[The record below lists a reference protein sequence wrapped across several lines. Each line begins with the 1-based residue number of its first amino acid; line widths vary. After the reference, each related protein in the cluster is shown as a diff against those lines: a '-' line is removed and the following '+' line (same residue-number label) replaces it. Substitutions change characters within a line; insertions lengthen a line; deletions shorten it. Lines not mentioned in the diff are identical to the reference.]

1 MKLQKELIIFL
12 CIISGFNISYSQS
25 LQANADSL
33 YKLGA
38 LNQAISQ
45 YELSLRKE
53 QDSVNPDFQIIV
65 SILSSLGSACEDA
78 GRLDEALKW
87 YQLFQ
92 KVALVVKPEDV
103 VDSYNLIGNVWFR
116 KGNFSKAIDNYF
128 VALYYCS
135 QNYDIGSAASAMNN
149 IGNVYFSLE
158 DYNKA
163 LEYYQ
168 RSIILMRR
176 QNMREDLAAS
186 LINTGNVYLLLEDFA
201 KARSCFSDAYHI
213 ALETNNGIRQGS
225 ALTSLGIYYE
235 KTNNIDSAA
244 WYFSQT
250 MAIVDT
256 TQSSVEYLM
265 TMRGLGSV
273 EIKRGNYSAAADYLD
288 KGYRLANNAGLYDVA
303 TDILNLLIQASEQL
317 HNPEK
322 TLAYYRRYVELS
334 KQISQAEVSEKMA
347 KYEQSY
353 KTLLKEKT
361 IEAQKK
367 EIAAVQKAN
376 RFLTWLFTAVFV
388 FLIVLFFV
396 FRRLYINR
404 SRIQQHK
411 LESRLIEIRLQALSA
426 QINPHFVSNALNSIQ
441 SYFISGDVEKASDYL
456 ADFGMLIRMVLENSV
471 KNFIPIS
478 EEMQFLSLYLKL
490 EQLRMSHKFSY
501 EISCETMLSDPEV
514 LIPPLLIQPYVENA
528 IWHGISNKEG
538 KGTIEVR
545 FSMNGNQLNVS
556 VCDDGIGVE
565 HSREL
570 QTQFPRKRKSYAM
583 SINRDR
589 IKLLGDFFRREVA
602 VTVAPANTETNIGT
616 KVELIIPV
624 IFEQQK

>member
-1 MKLQKELIIFL
+1 MRQFVFIATILFFWTF
-12 CIISGFNISYSQS
+12 SSAAQS
-25 LQANADSL
+25 LVANADSL

-38 LNQAISQ
+38 LNQAISL
-45 YELSLRKE
+45 YEQCLQQERVLE
-53 QDSVNPDFQIIV
+53 NPDYKLIAG
-65 SILSSLGSACEDA
+65 ILSSLGAACEDA

-87 YQLFQ
+87 YELFQ
-92 KVALVVKPEDV
+92 KVALVVKPDDV

-116 KGNFSKAIDNYF
+116 KGRFNQAIDNYF
-128 VALYYCS
+128 KALYYCF
-135 QNYDIGSAASAMNN
+135 QNNDIGSAASAMNN
-149 IGNVYFSLE
+149 IGNVYFSLDE
-158 DYNKA
+158 YEKA

-168 RSIILMRR
+168 RAIILMRR
-176 QNMREDLAAS
+176 QGMREDLAAS
-186 LINTGNVYLLLEDFA
+186 LINSGNVYLLLEDFS
-201 KARSCFSDAYHI
+201 KARSCFTDAYRI
-213 ALETNNGIRQGS
+213 AVETGNGMRQGS

-265 TMRGLGSV
+265 TIRGLGSV
-273 EIKRGNYSAAADYLD
+273 EMKRGNNQLAADYLD
-288 KGYRLANNAGLYDVA
+288 KAYRLANDAGLTDVA
-303 TDILNLLIQASEQL
+303 TDILNLLIQVSEKL
-317 HNPEK
+317 YNPLK
-322 TLAYYRRYVELS
+322 TIEYYRSFVDLS
-334 KQISQAEVSEKMA
+334 KQVSQAEVSEKMA

-367 EIAAVQKAN
+367 EIAAVQQAN
-376 RFLTWLFTAVFV
+376 RFLTWLFIAVFV
-388 FLIVLFFV
+388 FSLVLFFV

-441 SYFISGDVEKASDYL
+441 SYFIKGDIEKASDYL
-456 ADFGMLIRMVLENSV
+456 ADFGMLIRMVLDNSV

-490 EQLRMSHKFSY
+490 EQLRMSHKFAFN
-501 EISCETMLSDPEV
+501 ISCDPLLSDPEV

-528 IWHGISNKEG
+528 IWHGISNKDGYGEIDVHFG
-538 KGTIEVR
+538 L
-545 FSMNGNQLNVS
+545 NGNQLMVT

-565 HSREL
+565 QSKKL

-589 IKLLGDFFRREVA
+589 IKLLGDFFKRQVA
-602 VTVAPANTETNIGT
+602 VSVAPFDKNKNTGT
-616 KVELIIPV
+616 QVELIIPV